1 MDSHSLLQGIFPTQ
15 GLNLG
20 LLHRRQILYHVS
32 HQGSPLPMPWDNVI
46 NISVS
51 ISLMRKLDTEKL
63 SLLPK
68 VVQQGDG
75 RCRTW
80 NPGLSLLQ
88 TMLLEG
94 HNTLPIS
101 GAQWRVIIIING
113 GFPMFWAISMCFTC
127 NYYFHWRRK
136 WQPTPV
142 FLPGEFHGQR
152 TLVSYSL
159 WGCKESDMTEQL
171 THTHPF
177 H

>member
-1 MDSHSLLQGIFPTQ
+1 
-15 GLNLG
+15 
-20 LLHRRQILYHVS
+20 
-32 HQGSPLPMPWDNVI
+32 
-46 NISVS
+46 
-51 ISLMRKLDTEKL
+51 MRKLDTEKL

-142 FLPGEFHGQR
+142 FLPGESHGQR
-152 TLVSYSL
+152 SL
-159 WGCKESDMTEQL
+159 AGYGPEGRKRRTRLSHSTTTTILINLLEGRHSQSSL
-171 THTHPF
+171 LYAVIPPNQGIRLGRRR
-177 H
+177 